1 MKNCT
6 RQSPKNKFLG
16 FGYNFFGCLGVMG
29 ILAVFRGASYNATL
43 CKMKQNEMRLKPVYV
58 GVLLAAL
65 FLFGNPI
72 GALAQEAAKDS
83 VSAERIEKLEKVA
96 EDYLKMKRLWAPVG
110 IGIAGLAIVLTVI
123 GIRNYATFEK
133 RVKKKLDEKADEVLK
148 EGLAERLGT
157 TSEVLRFA
165 LNKFD
170 TLVKI
175 RKKKLLIV
183 NSNADAQYKA
193 ITKVL
198 DGEEFKRYD
207 FISAEKL
214 SSSVIKGNHLLII
227 NDMVESEFSEERIVS
242 MLNEYAKEIS
252 FLYFG
257 PKRVKVDRKFG
268 LYFANSYASLIS
280 RIEEILIEY

>member
-1 MKNCT
+1 
-6 RQSPKNKFLG
+6 
-16 FGYNFFGCLGVMG
+16 
-29 ILAVFRGASYNATL
+29 
-43 CKMKQNEMRLKPVYV
+43 MKQNGMKLKPIYF
-58 GVLLAAL
+58 GVLLAVF
-65 FLFGNPI
+65 FLLGGSIDAFG
-72 GALAQEAAKDS
+72 QEETKDS
-83 VSAERIEKLEKVA
+83 VTPERIEKLEKIA
-96 EDYLKMKRLWAPVG
+96 EDYQSVKDVWTKVG
-110 IGIAGLAIVLTVI
+110 IGIGAIAIVLSFL
-123 GIRNYATFEK
+123 GIRSYRTFDK

-148 EGLAERLGT
+148 KGLTGRLGT

-227 NDMVESEFSEERIVS
+227 NDMVESEFSEENIVS

-257 PKRVKVDRKFG
+257 PNRVKVDRKFG

-280 RIEEILIEY
+280 RIEDILIEY

>member
-1 MKNCT
+1 MK
-6 RQSPKNKFLG
+6 
-16 FGYNFFGCLGVMG
+16 
-29 ILAVFRGASYNATL
+29 
-43 CKMKQNEMRLKPVYV
+43 LKPIYF
-58 GVLLAAL
+58 GVLLAVF
-65 FLFGNPI
+65 FLLGGSIDAFG
-72 GALAQEAAKDS
+72 QEETKDS
-83 VSAERIEKLEKVA
+83 VTLERIEKLEKVA
-96 EDYLKMKRLWAPVG
+96 EEYLEIKRIWTPVG
-110 IGIAGLAIVLTVI
+110 IGIAALAVVLAAM

-133 RVKKKLDEKADEVLK
+133 RVKKKLDEKADEVLR

-157 TSEVLRFA
+157 SSEVLRFA
-165 LNKFD
+165 LHKFE

-175 RKKKLLIV
+175 RQKKLLIV

-242 MLNEYAKEIS
+242 MLNAYAKEIS

-257 PKRVKVDRKFG
+257 PNRVKVDRKFG

-280 RIEEILIEY
+280 RIEDILIEY